1 MPNQDFKNA
10 KKLPPYI
17 FGQINSLKNE
27 ARSRGEDIID
37 FGMGNPDQ
45 PTPNVVVDKLVETV
59 KNPVTHRYSQSA
71 GLPKLR
77 LAIKDWYLRKYN
89 IHLDQ
94 DSEIVTCMQTYVG
107 FSSISCSSP
116 IGAPTSD
123 SNGVEMWDA

>member
-59 KNPVTHRYSQSA
+59 KNPVTHRYSQSG

-89 IHLDQ
+89 IQLDQ
-94 DSEIVTCMQTYVG
+94 DSEIVTCMG
-107 FSSISCSSP
+107 SK
-116 IGAPTSD
+116 
-123 SNGVEMWDA
+123 